1 MIVIAHHSGGPL
13 YDIVVPSYPIE
24 NILSTPCYYTDKLNE
39 TSSTPICSDDC
50 PYADAFKDTLATQN
64 GCGFLADSVLE
75 YSSCMDYIY
84 NNPEIYQLITE
95 NARNNLKKFSNDAF
109 IREFMNLMIPYL
121 KTN

>member
-1 MIVIAHHSGGPL
+1 M
-13 YDIVVPSYPIE
+13 
-24 NILSTPCYYTDKLNE
+24 NE